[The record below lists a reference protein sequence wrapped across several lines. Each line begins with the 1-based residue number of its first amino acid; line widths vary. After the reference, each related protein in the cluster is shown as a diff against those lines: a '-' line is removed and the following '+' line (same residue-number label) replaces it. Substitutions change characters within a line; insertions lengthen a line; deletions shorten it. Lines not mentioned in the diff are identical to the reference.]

1 MFSPLFI
8 VYMLITLIGL
18 VILSFIYK
26 QYKKAMLEFYRM
38 DIFELRDELFDYAAE
53 GNISF
58 DNESYQLMRTL
69 LNGYL
74 RYAENL
80 DISRFQKFQKAVEK
94 ENLIIDNSFM
104 QQYSQKSRDLTN
116 EQREKLDKYLIRSA
130 FIAAIYM
137 SKKSIIYYNYL
148 SFKSFFCKLIFKS
161 DNNNSK
167 VSWKY
172 SNREK
177 VREKVKTI
185 NEELVTD
192 IYEVGVNAS

>member
-18 VILSFIYK
+18 VILSFVYK

-80 DISRFQKFQKAVEK
+80 DISRFQKYQKAVKEK
-94 ENLIIDNSFM
+94 KLSSDNFFK
-104 QQYSQKSRDLTN
+104 QQYSQKSKALTN
-116 EQREKLDKYLIRSA
+116 EQKEKLDKCLQQSA
-130 FIAAIYM
+130 LIAATYM
-137 SKKSIIYYNYL
+137 VRKSIIYCIYL
-148 SFKSFFCKLIFKS
+148 LFKSLFCKLISK
-161 DNNNSK
+161 NNSNSK
-167 VSWKY
+167 VSWKN
-172 SNREK
+172 SK
-177 VREKVKTI
+177 REKVKAI

-192 IYEVGVNAS
+192 IYEVGANAS

>member
-8 VYMLITLIGL
+8 VYILITLVGL

-104 QQYSQKSRDLTN
+104 QQYRQKSKALSVK
-116 EQREKLDKYLIRSA
+116 QKEKLDKYLQRSA
-130 FIAAIYM
+130 LIAATYM
-137 SKKSIIYYNYL
+137 IRKSIIYCIYL
-148 SFKSFFCKLIFKS
+148 LFKSLFCKLISK
-161 DNNNSK
+161 NNSNSK
-167 VSWKY
+167 VSWKN
-172 SNREK
+172 SK
-177 VREKVKTI
+177 REKVKTI

-192 IYEVGVNAS
+192 IYEVGANAS

>member
-148 SFKSFFCKLIFKS
+148 SFKSLFCKLIFKS

>member
-8 VYMLITLIGL
+8 VYILITLVGL
-18 VILSFIYK
+18 VVLLFIYN
-26 QYKKAMLEFYRM
+26 QYKKTMLEFYRM

-74 RYAENL
+74 RYAEYL
-80 DISRFQKFQKAVEK
+80 DIYYFQKYQKAVKEK
-94 ENLIIDNSFM
+94 KLISDNFFI
-104 QQYSQKSRDLTN
+104 QQYSQKSLALTN
-116 EQREKLDKYLIRSA
+116 EQKEKLDKCFQQSA
-130 FIAAIYM
+130 LIAATYM
-137 SKKSIIYYNYL
+137 IRKSIVYCVYL
-148 SFKSFFCKLIFKS
+148 SFKSLFCKLIFKS
-161 DNNNSK
+161 DNNSK

-172 SNREK
+172 SKREK

>member
-80 DISRFQKFQKAVEK
+80 DISRFQKYQKAVKEK
-94 ENLIIDNSFM
+94 KLSSDNFFK
-104 QQYSQKSRDLTN
+104 QQYSQKSKALTN
-116 EQREKLDKYLIRSA
+116 EQKEKLDKCLQQSA
-130 FIAAIYM
+130 LIAATYM
-137 SKKSIIYYNYL
+137 VRKSIIYCIYL
-148 SFKSFFCKLIFKS
+148 LFKSLFCKLISK
-161 DNNNSK
+161 NNSNSK
-167 VSWKY
+167 VSWKN
-172 SNREK
+172 SK
-177 VREKVKTI
+177 REKVKAI

-192 IYEVGVNAS
+192 IYEVGANAS

>member
-8 VYMLITLIGL
+8 VYMLITLVGL

-38 DIFELRDELFDYAAE
+38 NIFELRDELFDYAAE

-80 DISRFQKFQKAVEK
+80 DISRFQKYQKAVAKEK
-94 ENLIIDNSFM
+94 LIIDNFFM
-104 QQYSQKSRDLTN
+104 LQYSQKSKTLSVK
-116 EQREKLDKYLIRSA
+116 QKEKLDKYLQRSA
-130 FIAAIYM
+130 LIAATYM
-137 SKKSIIYYNYL
+137 VKKSIIYCIYL
-148 SFKSFFCKLIFKS
+148 SFKSLFCKLIFKN
-161 DNNNSK
+161 NNNSK
-167 VSWKY
+167 MSWRY
-172 SNREK
+172 FRREK
-177 VREKVKTI
+177 VETI
-185 NEELVTD
+185 NKDLVTD

>member
-1 MFSPLFI
+1 
-8 VYMLITLIGL
+8 
-18 VILSFIYK
+18 
-26 QYKKAMLEFYRM
+26 MLEFYRM

-104 QQYSQKSRDLTN
+104 QQYRQKSKALSVK
-116 EQREKLDKYLIRSA
+116 QKEKLDKYLQRSA
-130 FIAAIYM
+130 LIAATYM
-137 SKKSIIYYNYL
+137 IRKSIIYCIYL
-148 SFKSFFCKLIFKS
+148 LFKSLFCKLISK
-161 DNNNSK
+161 NNSNSK
-167 VSWKY
+167 VSWKN
-172 SNREK
+172 SK
-177 VREKVKTI
+177 REKVKTI

-192 IYEVGVNAS
+192 IYEVGANAS

>member
-8 VYMLITLIGL
+8 VYMLITLVGL

-80 DISRFQKFQKAVEK
+80 DISRFQKYQKAVKEK
-94 ENLIIDNSFM
+94 QLSSDNFFK
-104 QQYSQKSRDLTN
+104 QQYSQKSRALTN
-116 EQREKLDKYLIRSA
+116 EQKEKLDKYLLRSA
-130 FIAAIYM
+130 FIAATYM
-137 SKKSIIYYNYL
+137 VRKSIIYCIYL
-148 SFKSFFCKLIFKS
+148 SIKSLFCKLIFKS
-161 DNNNSK
+161 DYNSK
-167 VSWKY
+167 VSWKN
-172 SNREK
+172 SK
-177 VREKVKTI
+177 REKVKTI

-192 IYEVGVNAS
+192 IYEVGANAS

>member
-8 VYMLITLIGL
+8 VYMLITLVGL

-80 DISRFQKFQKAVEK
+80 DISRFQKYQKAVKEK
-94 ENLIIDNSFM
+94 QLSSDNFFK
-104 QQYSQKSRDLTN
+104 QQYSQKSRALTN
-116 EQREKLDKYLIRSA
+116 EQKEKLDKYLLRSA
-130 FIAAIYM
+130 FIAATYM
-137 SKKSIIYYNYL
+137 VRKSIIYCIYL
-148 SFKSFFCKLIFKS
+148 SIKSLFCKLIFKS
-161 DNNNSK
+161 DNNSK
-167 VSWKY
+167 VSWKN
-172 SNREK
+172 SK
-177 VREKVKTI
+177 REKVKTI

-192 IYEVGVNAS
+192 IYEVGANAS

>member
-94 ENLIIDNSFM
+94 ENLIIDNFFM
-104 QQYSQKSRDLTN
+104 QQYSQKSRALTN
-116 EQREKLDKYLIRSA
+116 EQREKLDKYLLRSA
-130 FIAAIYM
+130 FIAATYM
-137 SKKSIIYYNYL
+137 SRKSIIYYNYL
-148 SFKSFFCKLIFKS
+148 LFKSLFCKLIFKR
-161 DNNNSK
+161 DYNNSK

-172 SNREK
+172 SKREK

>member
-80 DISRFQKFQKAVEK
+80 DISRFQKYQKAVKEK
-94 ENLIIDNSFM
+94 QLSSDNFFK
-104 QQYSQKSRDLTN
+104 QQYSQKSRALTN
-116 EQREKLDKYLIRSA
+116 EQKEKLDKYLLRSA
-130 FIAAIYM
+130 FIAATYM
-137 SKKSIIYYNYL
+137 VRKSIIYCIYL
-148 SFKSFFCKLIFKS
+148 SIKSLFCKLIFKS
-161 DNNNSK
+161 DNNSK
-167 VSWKY
+167 VSWKN
-172 SNREK
+172 SK
-177 VREKVKTI
+177 REKVKTI

-192 IYEVGVNAS
+192 IYEVGANAS